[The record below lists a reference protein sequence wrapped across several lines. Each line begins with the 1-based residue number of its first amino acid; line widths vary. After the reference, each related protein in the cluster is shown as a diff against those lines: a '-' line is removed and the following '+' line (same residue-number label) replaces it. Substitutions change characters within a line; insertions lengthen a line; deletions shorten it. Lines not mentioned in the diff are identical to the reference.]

1 MFRAASGIGNLQPHS
16 DRSVVTQGEIA
27 MILITGASGNA
38 GGAVLREA
46 LKGGSGAR
54 AMYRSKEEAAKV
66 PQSATAVIAD
76 FADQQS
82 LRRAL
87 EGIDTVY
94 LVCSPVRE
102 LVELE
107 SNMIDACREAGVKH
121 VVLNSALG
129 AGDFAKSFP
138 SWHRKVEDKL
148 KASGI
153 AYTILR
159 PNGFMQ
165 NLIAYF
171 APSIRAQGAFY
182 QSTGDAKISHLD
194 LRDIAVAA
202 AKILHSPS
210 QYAGKIYELNGPEAL
225 SYAEV
230 AEKISKATGRKV
242 SYVDIPLDAQRKA
255 LLDMGM
261 PDFMVTALLELQ
273 EYYASGEAS
282 KVDGTLESLIN
293 RAPTKMDG
301 FLKENADQFREQAA
315 KA

>member
-1 MFRAASGIGNLQPHS
+1 
-16 DRSVVTQGEIA
+16 

-38 GGAVLREA
+38 GGAVLREV
-46 LKGGSGAR
+46 LKSGSGVR
-54 AMYRSKEEAAKV
+54 AMVRSKEDSAKL
-66 PQSATAVIAD
+66 PEGATAVIAD
-76 FADQQS
+76 FADKAS
-82 LRRAL
+82 LHRAL
-87 EGIDTVY
+87 DGVGATY

-107 SNMIDACREAGVKH
+107 SNMIDACREAGVKR

-148 KASGI
+148 KGSGM

-194 LRDIAVAA
+194 LRDIAAA
-202 AKILHSPS
+202 AARILRSPS
-210 QYAGKIYELNGPEAL
+210 EHLDKIYELHGPEAL

-242 SYVDIPLDAQRKA
+242 QYVDIPPDAQRNA
-255 LLDMGM
+255 LSDMGM
-261 PDFMVTALLELQ
+261 PDFMITALLELQ
-273 EYYASGEAS
+273 EYYASGKAS
-282 KVDGTLESLIN
+282 KVDGTLESLIH
-293 RAPTKMDG
+293 RAPTKMDD
-301 FLKENADQFREQAA
+301 FLKESADHFREQAA

>member
-1 MFRAASGIGNLQPHS
+1 
-16 DRSVVTQGEIA
+16 

-38 GGAVLREA
+38 GGAVLREV
-46 LKGGSGAR
+46 LKSGGGVR
-54 AMYRSKEEAAKV
+54 GMVRSKEDSAKL
-66 PQSATAVIAD
+66 PQGAIAVIAD
-76 FADQQS
+76 FADKPS

-87 EGIDTVY
+87 EGVDTVY

-107 SNMIDACREAGVKH
+107 SNLIDACREAGVKH
-121 VVLNSALG
+121 IVLNSALG
-129 AGDFAKSFP
+129 AGDFSKSFP

-148 KASGI
+148 KGSGMG
-153 AYTILR
+153 YTILR

-171 APSIRAQGAFY
+171 AASIRAQGAFY

-194 LRDIAVAA
+194 LRDIAAA
-202 AKILHSPS
+202 AARILRSPV
-210 QYAGKIYELNGPEAL
+210 QHAGKIYELNGPEAL

-242 SYVDIPLDAQRKA
+242 QYVDIPPDAQRKA
-255 LLDMGM
+255 LSDMGM
-261 PDFMVTALLELQ
+261 PDFMITALLELQ
-273 EYYASGEAS
+273 EYYASGKAS
-282 KVDGTLESLIN
+282 KVDGTLESLLD
-293 RAPTKMDG
+293 RAPTKMDD
-301 FLKENADQFREQAA
+301 FLKESADQFREQAA

>member
-1 MFRAASGIGNLQPHS
+1 
-16 DRSVVTQGEIA
+16 

-38 GGAVLREA
+38 GGAVLREV
-46 LKGGSGAR
+46 LKTSSGVR
-54 AMYRSKEEAAKV
+54 AMVRSKGDSAKV
-66 PQSATAVIAD
+66 PQGATAVIAD
-76 FADQQS
+76 FADKPS
-82 LRRAL
+82 LRKAL
-87 EGIDTVY
+87 DGVDTVY

-107 SNMIDACREAGVKH
+107 SNMIDVCREAGVKH

-129 AGDFAKSFP
+129 AVDFPKSFP

-148 KASGI
+148 KASGM
-153 AYTILR
+153 AYSILR

-194 LRDIAVAA
+194 LRDIAAA
-202 AKILHSPS
+202 ASTILRSPA
-210 QYAGKIYELNGPEAL
+210 QHAGNAYELNGPEAL

-230 AEKISKATGRKV
+230 AEKISKATGRQV
-242 SYVDIPLDAQRKA
+242 QYIDIPLDAQRKA
-255 LLDMGM
+255 LLEMGM

-273 EYYASGEAS
+273 EYYASGKAS
-282 KVDGTLESLIN
+282 RVDGTLESLIH
-293 RAPTKMDG
+293 RAPTKMDD
-301 FLKENADQFREQAA
+301 FLKEFADQFREQAA
-315 KA
+315 KV

>member
-1 MFRAASGIGNLQPHS
+1 
-16 DRSVVTQGEIA
+16 

-38 GGAVLREA
+38 GGAVLREV
-46 LKGGSGAR
+46 LKTGSDVR
-54 AMYRSKEEAAKV
+54 AMVRSKEDTAKV
-66 PQSATAVIAD
+66 PQGADAVVAD
-76 FADQQS
+76 FADKPS

-87 EGIDTVY
+87 ESVDTVY

-121 VVLNSALG
+121 IVLNSAVG
-129 AGDFAKSFP
+129 AGDYSKSFP

-148 KASGI
+148 KGSGL
-153 AYTILR
+153 AHTILR

-165 NLIAYF
+165 NSIAYF
-171 APSIRAQGAFY
+171 AASIRAQGAFY

-194 LRDIAVAA
+194 LRDIAAVAA
-202 AKILHSPS
+202 SVLRSPS
-210 QYAGKIYELNGPEAL
+210 LHTGKIYELNGPEAL
-225 SYAEV
+225 SYKEV

-242 SYVDIPLDAQRKA
+242 QYVDIPPDAQRKA
-255 LLDMGM
+255 LSDMGM

-273 EYYASGEAS
+273 EYYVSGKASR
-282 KVDGTLESLIN
+282 VDGTLESLIN
-293 RAPTKMDG
+293 RAPTKMDD
-301 FLKENADQFREQAA
+301 FLKEFADQFREQAA

>member
-1 MFRAASGIGNLQPHS
+1 
-16 DRSVVTQGEIA
+16 

-38 GGAVLREA
+38 GGAVLREV
-46 LKGGSGAR
+46 LKIGNGVR
-54 AMYRSKEEAAKV
+54 AMVRSKEESAKV
-66 PQSATAVIAD
+66 PQGATAVIAD
-76 FADQQS
+76 FADKPS
-82 LRRAL
+82 LHRAL
-87 EGIDTVY
+87 EGVDTVY

-148 KASGI
+148 KGSGM

-171 APSIRAQGAFY
+171 APSIRAQGVFY

-194 LRDIAVAA
+194 LRDIAAA
-202 AKILHSPS
+202 AARILRSPS
-210 QYAGKIYELNGPEAL
+210 QHAGKIYELNGPEPL

-230 AEKISKATGRKV
+230 AEKISTATGRKV
-242 SYVDIPLDAQRKA
+242 RYVDIPPDSQRKA
-255 LLDMGM
+255 LSDIGM
-261 PDFMVTALLELQ
+261 PDFMITALLELQ
-273 EYYASGEAS
+273 EYYASGKAGE
-282 KVDGTLESLIN
+282 VDGTLESLIH
-293 RAPTKMDG
+293 RAPTKVDD
-301 FLKENADQFREQAA
+301 FLKESADHFGEQAA

>member
-1 MFRAASGIGNLQPHS
+1 
-16 DRSVVTQGEIA
+16 
-27 MILITGASGNA
+27 MILTTGASGNA
-38 GGAVLREA
+38 GGAVVREL
-46 LKGGSGAR
+46 LKSGSKVR
-54 AMYRSKEEAAKV
+54 AMFRSKEEAAKL
-66 PQSATAVIAD
+66 PQGATAVIAD
-76 FADQQS
+76 FADKQS

-138 SWHRKVEDKL
+138 GWHRKVEDKL
-148 KASGI
+148 KASGMV
-153 AYTILR
+153 YTILR

-182 QSTGDAKISHLD
+182 QSTGDAKISHID
-194 LRDIAVAA
+194 LRDIAAA
-202 AKILHSPS
+202 AAAILRSPA
-210 QYAGKIYELNGPEAL
+210 QHGGKIYELNGPEAL

-230 AEKISKATGRKV
+230 AEKISKATGRQV
-242 SYVDIPLDAQRKA
+242 QYVDIAPDAQRKV

-261 PDFMVTALLELQ
+261 PDFLVTALLELQ
-273 EYYASGEAS
+273 EYYASGKAS
-282 KVDGTLESLIN
+282 KVDGTLESLIH
-293 RAPTKMDG
+293 RAPMTTDH

>member
-1 MFRAASGIGNLQPHS
+1 MFCATSRR
-16 DRSVVTQGEIA
+16 DRSTLTQETDTV
-27 MILITGASGNA
+27 ILITGASGNA
-38 GGAVLREA
+38 GGAVLHEV
-46 LKGGSGAR
+46 LKSGSGVR
-54 AMYRSKEEAAKV
+54 AMYRSKEEAAKA
-66 PQSATAVIAD
+66 PQGATAVLAD
-76 FADQQS
+76 FADKLS

-87 EGIDTVY
+87 EGVDALY

-107 SNMIDACREAGVKH
+107 SNMIDSCREVGVKH

-129 AGDFAKSFP
+129 AGDFSKSFP

-148 KASGI
+148 KASGM
-153 AYTILR
+153 ASTILR

-165 NLIAYF
+165 NLITYF

-182 QSTGDAKISHLD
+182 QSTGNAKISHLD
-194 LRDIAVAA
+194 LRDIGVAA
-202 AKILHSPS
+202 AKILRSSSHH
-210 QYAGKIYELNGPEAL
+210 AGKIYELNGPEAL

-242 SYVDIPLDAQRKA
+242 QYLDIPPDAQRKA
-255 LLDMGM
+255 LSDMGLT
-261 PDFMVTALLELQ
+261 DFSITALLELQ
-273 EYYASGEAS
+273 EYYATGKAS
-282 KVDGTLESLIN
+282 KVDGTLASLIN
-293 RAPTKMDG
+293 RAPSKMDI

>member
-1 MFRAASGIGNLQPHS
+1 
-16 DRSVVTQGEIA
+16 

-38 GGAVLREA
+38 GGAVLHEV
-46 LKGGSGAR
+46 LKSGSDVR
-54 AMYRSKEEAAKV
+54 AMVRSKEDSAKTPQGAA
-66 PQSATAVIAD
+66 AVIAD
-76 FADQQS
+76 FADKPS

-87 EGIDTVY
+87 EGVDSVY

-121 VVLNSALG
+121 IVLNSALG

-138 SWHRKVEDKL
+138 SWHHKVEDKL
-148 KASGI
+148 TGSGVG
-153 AYTILR
+153 YTILR

-165 NLIAYF
+165 NLILYF

-182 QSTGDAKISHLD
+182 QSTGNAKISHID
-194 LRDIAVAA
+194 LRDIAATAA
-202 AKILHSPS
+202 RILRSPA
-210 QYAGKIYELNGPEAL
+210 QHAGKVYELNGSEAL

-230 AEKISKATGRKV
+230 AEKISKAAGRKV
-242 SYVDIPLDAQRKA
+242 KYVDIPPDAQRKA

-261 PDFMVTALLELQ
+261 PDFMVTALVELQ
-273 EYYASGEAS
+273 EYYASGKAS
-282 KVDGTLESLIN
+282 KVDGTLELLIH
-293 RAPTKMDG
+293 REPTKMDD
-301 FLKENADQFREQAA
+301 FLKEFADQFREQAA

>member
-1 MFRAASGIGNLQPHS
+1 
-16 DRSVVTQGEIA
+16 

-38 GGAVLREA
+38 GGAVLREV
-46 LKGGSGAR
+46 LKRGSSVR
-54 AMYRSKEEAAKV
+54 AMIRAKQDSAKV
-66 PQSATAVIAD
+66 LQGAATVIAD
-76 FADQQS
+76 FSDKPS
-82 LRRAL
+82 LCRAL
-87 EGIDTVY
+87 ESVDTVY

-121 VVLNSALG
+121 IVLNSALG
-129 AGDFAKSFP
+129 AGDFSKSFP

-148 KASGI
+148 KASGM
-153 AYTILR
+153 AYIILR

-171 APSIRAQGAFY
+171 APAIRAQGAFY
-182 QSTGDAKISHLD
+182 QSTGNATISHID
-194 LRDIAVAA
+194 LRDIAVAV
-202 AKILHSPS
+202 AKILRSPA
-210 QYAGKIYELNGPEAL
+210 QHAGKIYELNGPEAL
-225 SYAEV
+225 SYAEI
-230 AEKISKATGRKV
+230 AQKISKATGRNV
-242 SYVDIPLDAQRKA
+242 QYVDIPPDAQRKA

-261 PDFMVTALLELQ
+261 PDFMITALLELQ
-273 EYYASGEAS
+273 EYYASGKAS

-293 RAPTKMDG
+293 RAPTKMDD

>member
-1 MFRAASGIGNLQPHS
+1 
-16 DRSVVTQGEIA
+16 

-38 GGAVLREA
+38 GGAVLREV
-46 LKGGSGAR
+46 LKSGSGVR
-54 AMYRSKEEAAKV
+54 AMYRSKEEAAKAAKG
-66 PQSATAVIAD
+66 ATAVIAD
-76 FADQQS
+76 FADKQS
-82 LRRAL
+82 LRGAL
-87 EGIDTVY
+87 ESVDAVY

-129 AGDFAKSFP
+129 AGDFPKSFP

-148 KASGI
+148 KASGMN
-153 AYTILR
+153 YTMLR

-182 QSTGDAKISHLD
+182 QSTGDAKVSHID
-194 LRDIAVAA
+194 LRDIAAA
-202 AKILHSPS
+202 AAAILRSPS
-210 QYAGKIYELNGPEAL
+210 QHAGKIYELNGPEAL

-242 SYVDIPLDAQRKA
+242 QYVEIPPDAQRKA

-261 PDFMVTALLELQ
+261 PDFLVTALLELQ
-273 EYYASGEAS
+273 EYYASGKAS
-282 KVDGTLESLIN
+282 KVDGTLESLIH
-293 RAPTKMDG
+293 RAPIKMDA
-301 FLKENADQFREQAA
+301 FLTEDADQFREQAA

>member
-1 MFRAASGIGNLQPHS
+1 
-16 DRSVVTQGEIA
+16 

-38 GGAVLREA
+38 GGAVLREV
-46 LKGGSGAR
+46 LKIGNGVR
-54 AMYRSKEEAAKV
+54 AMVRSKEESAKV
-66 PQSATAVIAD
+66 PQGAIAVIAD
-76 FADQQS
+76 FADKPS

-87 EGIDTVY
+87 EGVDTVY

-148 KASGI
+148 KGSGM

-194 LRDIAVAA
+194 LRDIAAA
-202 AKILHSPS
+202 AARILRSPS
-210 QYAGKIYELNGPEAL
+210 QHAGKIYELNGPEPL

-230 AEKISKATGRKV
+230 AEKISNATGRKV
-242 SYVDIPLDAQRKA
+242 QYVDIPPDAQRKA
-255 LLDMGM
+255 LSDIGM
-261 PDFMVTALLELQ
+261 PDFMITALLELQ
-273 EYYASGEAS
+273 EYYASGKAS
-282 KVDGTLESLIN
+282 KVDGTLESLID
-293 RAPTKMDG
+293 RAPTKMDD
-301 FLKENADQFREQAA
+301 FLKESADQFREQAA

>member
-1 MFRAASGIGNLQPHS
+1 
-16 DRSVVTQGEIA
+16 

-38 GGAVLREA
+38 GGAVLREV
-46 LKGGSGAR
+46 LKSGSGVR
-54 AMYRSKEEAAKV
+54 AMYRSKEEAAKAAKG
-66 PQSATAVIAD
+66 ATAVIAD
-76 FADQQS
+76 FADKQS
-82 LRRAL
+82 LRGAL
-87 EGIDTVY
+87 EGVDAVY

-129 AGDFAKSFP
+129 AGDFPKSFP

-148 KASGI
+148 KASGMN
-153 AYTILR
+153 YTMLR

-182 QSTGDAKISHLD
+182 QSTGDAKVSHID
-194 LRDIAVAA
+194 LRDIAAA
-202 AKILHSPS
+202 AAAILRSPS
-210 QYAGKIYELNGPEAL
+210 QHAGKIYGLNGPEAL

-242 SYVDIPLDAQRKA
+242 QYVEIPPDAQRKA

-261 PDFMVTALLELQ
+261 PDFLATALLELQ
-273 EYYASGEAS
+273 EYYASGKAS
-282 KVDGTLESLIN
+282 KVDGTLESLIH
-293 RAPTKMDG
+293 RAPIKMDA
-301 FLKENADQFREQAA
+301 FLTEDADQFREQAA

>member
-1 MFRAASGIGNLQPHS
+1 
-16 DRSVVTQGEIA
+16 

-38 GGAVLREA
+38 GGAVLREV
-46 LKGGSGAR
+46 LKNGSGVQ
-54 AMYRSKEEAAKV
+54 AMYRSKEGTAKV
-66 PQSATAVIAD
+66 PHGATAVIAD

-82 LRRAL
+82 LSRAL

-102 LVELE
+102 LVQLE
-107 SNMIDACREAGVKH
+107 SNMIDACREAGVKRI
-121 VVLNSALG
+121 VLNSALG

-148 KASGI
+148 KGSGMDF
-153 AYTILR
+153 TILR

-171 APSIRAQGAFY
+171 APSIRAEGAFY
-182 QSTGDAKISHLD
+182 QSTGNAKVSHID
-194 LRDIAVAA
+194 VRDIAVAA
-202 AKILHSPS
+202 AKILSSPAHHS
-210 QYAGKIYELNGPEAL
+210 GKIYELNGAEAL
-225 SYAEV
+225 SYAEI

-242 SYVDIPLDAQRKA
+242 QYVDIPANAQRKA

-261 PDFMVTALLELQ
+261 PDFLVTALLELQ
-273 EYYASGEAS
+273 EYYASGKAS
-282 KVDGTLESLIN
+282 KVDGTLESLIP
-293 RAPTKMDG
+293 RAPTTMDE
-301 FLKENADQFREQAA
+301 FLKEFADQFRQQAA

>member
-1 MFRAASGIGNLQPHS
+1 
-16 DRSVVTQGEIA
+16 

-38 GGAVLREA
+38 GGAVLHEV
-46 LKGGSGAR
+46 LKSGRGVR
-54 AMYRSKEEAAKV
+54 AMVRSQQDTAKV
-66 PQSATAVIAD
+66 PQGAAAVVAD
-76 FADQQS
+76 FADKQS

-87 EGIDTVY
+87 EGVDTAY

-129 AGDFAKSFP
+129 ARDYSKSFP

-153 AYTILR
+153 GYTILR

-171 APSIRAQGAFY
+171 APSIRAGGAFY
-182 QSTGDAKISHLD
+182 QSTGNAKISHLD
-194 LRDIAVAA
+194 LRDIAAA
-202 AKILHSPS
+202 AVGILRSPS
-210 QYAGKIYELNGPEAL
+210 QHAEKIYELNGPEAV
-225 SYAEV
+225 SYTEV

-242 SYVDIPLDAQRKA
+242 QYIDIPPDAQRKV
-255 LLDMGM
+255 LLEMGM

-273 EYYASGEAS
+273 EYYVSGKASR
-282 KVDGTLESLIN
+282 VDGTLESLIN
-293 RAPTKMDG
+293 RAPTKMDD
-301 FLKENADQFREQAA
+301 FLKEFADQFREQAA